1 MEPTTVEEQLQQW
14 QQQQF
19 FVESPVSVFPTAL
32 PGCYW
37 TWQQLPYWR
46 TLLPGEWEQG
56 VARQLLRDQ
65 YLRTLSAQQLQTVAA
80 QQQREQQTATVAAGR
95 AKSKQNVALST
106 PIPPS
111 LMYSNMHRESVQA
124 DACKAS
130 RETPKRANRAA
141 GKGAGKSNRRRRRCR
156 S

>member
-1 MEPTTVEEQLQQW
+1 MEPTTIEAQLQLW
-14 QQQQF
+14 QQQQQL

-37 TWQQLPYWR
+37 TWQQLPYWH

-80 QQQREQQTATVAAGR
+80 QQQQQQQREQQTAAGR
-95 AKSKQNVALST
+95 AKSKQNVSLST
-106 PIPPS
+106 PLPPPTNVFQ
-111 LMYSNMHRESVQA
+111 YA
-124 DACKAS
+124 
-130 RETPKRANRAA
+130 
-141 GKGAGKSNRRRRRCR
+141 
-156 S
+156 